1 MQHPEALAFAQ
12 QWTEAWSQKNLA
24 AVLQHFADNVQFT
37 SPLAYEL
44 LGVATVVGKAV
55 LADYWKQALARIQT
69 LTFTLEYT
77 VFDPQAQ
84 VLTIVYISKTEKRTV
99 RATEIMQFDAEGK
112 VIRAEAMYGAPMAV

>member
-1 MQHPEALAFAQ
+1 MQHAEALAFAQ
-12 QWTEAWSQKNLA
+12 QWTEEWSQKNLE

-44 LGVATVVGKAV
+44 LGVSTVVGKAA
-55 LADYWKQALARIQT
+55 LADYWKQAMVRIQT

-84 VLTIVYISKTEKRTV
+84 ALTIVYISKTEKRTV
-99 RATEIMQFDAEGK
+99 RATEIMQFDTEGK
-112 VIRAEAMYGAPMAV
+112 VFQAEALYGAPV